1 MVKSRDESLA
11 TVDIASV
18 DLFSGELF
26 LMKAGAPV
34 TFVRKSGKIHRIEPS
49 SLPAGIL
56 TDIKLSHDDMSVK
69 DGDIV
74 VMITDGAVSVS
85 DEWIG
90 AMMRDFEG
98 SDIQEL
104 VNDIIDEA
112 TIGSKLCRDDD
123 ITVIGMR
130 IMDN

>member
-1 MVKSRDESLA
+1 M
-11 TVDIASV
+11 
-18 DLFSGELF
+18 
-26 LMKAGAPV
+26 

>member
-1 MVKSRDESLA
+1 MKGGPA
-11 TVDIASV
+11 QGT
-18 DLFSGELF
+18 GEDQQAYMIF
-26 LMKAGAPV
+26 
-34 TFVRKSGKIHRIEPS
+34 T
-49 SLPAGIL
+49 
-56 TDIKLSHDDMSVK
+56 
-69 DGDIV
+69 V

-112 TIGSKLCRDDD
+112 TIGSKLCPDDD